1 MRVARTFTAAAVV
14 LSVASCTSGAAT
26 STNPSGSVVDRS
38 SAPQTSSL
46 PATSV
51 ASDGSSSTTKP
62 TIVVTAKTAVDPA
75 LADAYQLAVRSEF
88 EASAS
93 SDANSQMLAAT
104 HLDPLLQRLK
114 DRLVGRNL
122 EGQASKRPGD
132 TKSQTTILEAKVD
145 GESASVVECTVDDAT
160 VYVAATGK
168 VVNDK
173 VATLKRTA
181 TMRKDGELWKVA
193 DRVNNQEWE
202 GVAGCASS

>member
-1 MRVARTFTAAAVV
+1 M
-14 LSVASCTSGAAT
+14 
-26 STNPSGSVVDRS
+26 
-38 SAPQTSSL
+38 

-51 ASDGSSSTTKP
+51 APKGSSSTTKP
-62 TIVVTAKTAVDPA
+62 TAAGTAKSTVDPA
-75 LADAYQLAVRSEF
+75 LVDAYQLAVRSEF
-88 EASAS
+88 EASSS

-122 EGQASKRPGD
+122 EGQASRRPD
-132 TKSQTTILEAKVD
+132 NTRSQTTILEAMVD
-145 GESASVVECTVDDAT
+145 GESATVVECTVDDAT
-160 VYVAATGK
+160 VYVVATGK